1 MSENR
6 KHLRL
11 PVASTTFIELE
22 SPALKENSRGTVVKC
37 KTLNVSRGG
46 LLVILDREV
55 PIGAILQIGVDLA
68 DDNEPTLY
76 LSAEVR
82 WCTRAEESGMRRDG
96 WYAGF
101 QVLNS
106 EGSDVERWTRL
117 IKSME

>member
-11 PVASTTFIELE
+11 PVASTTFVELE
-22 SPALKENSRGTVVKC
+22 SPALKENSQGTVIKC

-55 PIGAILQIGVDLA
+55 PVGAILQLGVDLA
-68 DDNEPTLY
+68 DDEQTLH
-76 LSAEVR
+76 LAAEVR
-82 WCTRAEESGMRRDG
+82 WCTRAEESGMRRNS

-106 EGSDVERWTRL
+106 EGSDVERWVEL

>member
-11 PVASTTFIELE
+11 PVASTTFVELE
-22 SPALKENSRGTVVKC
+22 SPALKENSPGTVIKC

-55 PIGAILQIGVDLA
+55 PVGSILQIGVDLSE
-68 DDNEPTLY
+68 DDEQTLY
-76 LSAEVR
+76 LAAEVR
-82 WCTRAEESGMRRDG
+82 WCTQAEESGMRQDG

-106 EGSDVERWTRL
+106 EGSDVERWVKL
-117 IKSME
+117 IKAME

>member
-55 PIGAILQIGVDLA
+55 PVGAILQLGVDLA
-68 DDNEPTLY
+68 NDEQTLY
-76 LSAEVR
+76 LAAEVR
-82 WCTRAEESGMRRDG
+82 WCTRAEDSGIRRDG

-106 EGSDVERWTRL
+106 EGSDVKRWVNL
-117 IKSME
+117 IKGME